1 MHKIYTSEGLVLSSR
16 GVGEKNTLVTI
27 FSKELGIVSAKAI
40 SARMAKGKLK
50 GHIVPYSLGTY
61 TFVRGKEGW
70 RLIQANSKLNAL
82 SLLTNLNKKR
92 IFVRTIKLV
101 QRMSGLEP
109 DVKLFN
115 CLISAFNTLIVV
127 DDYLLKTFEAVLV
140 ARVLF
145 ILGYMS
151 FAELPDSLND
161 FENFSD
167 TTLID
172 LKHHLK
178 ELVLH
183 INEGLQESQLSN

>member
-1 MHKIYTSEGLVLSSR
+1 MHKIYTSEGLVLNSR

-27 FSKELGIVSAKAI
+27 FSKELGIVHAKAI

-50 GHIVPYSLGTY
+50 GHIVPYSLGAY
-61 TFVRGKEGW
+61 TLVRGKEGW

-82 SLLTNLNKKR
+82 SSLTTLSKKR

-101 QRMSGLEP
+101 QKMSGFEP
-109 DVKLFN
+109 EVKLFN
-115 CLISAFNTLIVV
+115 CLISGFNTLINI

-151 FAELPDSLND
+151 FSELPESLND
-161 FENFSD
+161 FEDFSD